1 MLDKISDFFDSRSIS
16 IIFLISIILILL
28 SSFLFCPL
36 FTLEITFCIFIVLSI
51 LIITLAIFINF
62 IIATWIGMQLEFH
75 INQDWLLYLLRII
88 GILGSILGPY
98 FMIKEILNINWA
110 NWGIKSFYSSMEPN
124 SNPFSYSNKS
134 IIGDDILQKY
144 THVWK
149 ALFTNIGRVI
159 FFFMKNMLAPW
170 SWISTTIG
178 IFKRF

>member
-1 MLDKISDFFDSRSIS
+1 MLDKISDFFGSRSIS
-16 IIFLISIILILL
+16 IVFLISIILILL

-75 INQDWLLYLLRII
+75 INQAD
-88 GILGSILGPY
+88 
-98 FMIKEILNINWA
+98 
-110 NWGIKSFYSSMEPN
+110 WGIKSFYSSMEPN
-124 SNPFSYSNKS
+124 SNLFSYSNKS
-134 IIGDDILQKY
+134 IIDDDILLKY

-159 FFFMKNMLAPW
+159 FFFIKNMLAPW
-170 SWISTTIG
+170 S
-178 IFKRF
+178 